1 MRQSINHSA
10 HTPAR
15 PSRQRALTLGALA
28 LTLVVSLGTAGCS
41 DSAKPSTSGSA
52 AAAAPAAGATLDPA
66 AFGAAAS
73 RPGTVLLDV
82 RTPAEFAS
90 GHLPGAI
97 NVDVESADFAAR
109 IATLDPAV
117 PYAVYCRSGNRSG
130 VALGLMQAAGFTSI
144 YHLGGGITAWQS
156 AGGEVVTG

>member
-1 MRQSINHSA
+1 MGCSS
-10 HTPAR
+10 
-15 PSRQRALTLGALA
+15 
-28 LTLVVSLGTAGCS
+28 GTA
-41 DSAKPSTSGSA
+41 TSVG
-52 AAAAPAAGATLDPA
+52 PTEFEQLTQE
-66 AFGAAAS
+66 
-73 RPGTVLLDV
+73 PGVVVLDV

-117 PYAVYCRSGNRSG
+117 PYAVYCRSGTRSG
-130 VALGLMQAAGFTSI
+130 VAVGLMQAAGFTSI